1 MSRKFISIL
10 SGTTYNVH
18 ANEIASGMRQQQQ
31 QQSSTLQ
38 LHPNE
43 NDQSSSP
50 SLSSPQSLLS
60 SPNNFGGGG
69 GGRLSNL
76 SALITGR
83 TIIPVPETIKCIVH
97 FLDDTEHIFEID
109 VSYLEYSVVIV
120 C

>member
-31 QQSSTLQ
+31 QQSSSSLQ
-38 LHPNE
+38 QQQQQHQNE
-43 NDQSSSP
+43 NDP
-50 SLSSPQSLLS
+50 SLSQSLLS
-60 SPNNFGGGG
+60 SPNNFGG
-69 GGRLSNL
+69 RFSNL

-83 TIIPVPETIKCIVH
+83 TIVPIPETIKCIVH

-109 VSYLEYSVVIV
+109 VSNMRI
-120 C
+120 